1 MQVLNYPSS
10 VHLYQDGDAE
20 VLHDAW
26 ALQFK
31 R

>member
-10 VHLYQDGDAE
+10 VHLYKDVHAE